1 MPGARCR
8 IHLVRPAHQ
17 IHLRDTHRAF
27 GRPDLV
33 AREFKTPSIVLRTL
47 GLKEL
52 SQLIC
57 LPLQDPFPVSPCQL
71 ASMLHPP
78 PGPLVPWLPRVTVTG
93 TFVLYIIGSHLYLIL
108 QEGTHTYTL

>member
-1 MPGARCR
+1 MPGARCT

-57 LPLQDPFPVSPCQL
+57 LLLSRTPSLSLL
-71 ASMLHPP
+71 ANWHQCFIPH
-78 PGPLVPWLPRVTVTG
+78 LVPWLPRVTVTG

-108 QEGTHTYTL
+108 QEGTRTYTL